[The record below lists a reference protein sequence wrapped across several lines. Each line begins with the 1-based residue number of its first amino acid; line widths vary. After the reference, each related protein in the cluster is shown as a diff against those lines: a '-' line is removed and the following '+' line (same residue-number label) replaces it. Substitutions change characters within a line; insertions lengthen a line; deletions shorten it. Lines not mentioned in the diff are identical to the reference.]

1 MNEGERILEVL
12 WMFVKVAYDIG
23 AIVLIGD
30 TVFIGI
36 RLVESN
42 SDMRYMI

>member
-1 MNEGERILEVL
+1 MDKGIGVFVILRMIVEV
-12 WMFVKVAYDIG
+12 AQNIG

-36 RLVESN
+36 RYDL
-42 SDMRYMI
+42 